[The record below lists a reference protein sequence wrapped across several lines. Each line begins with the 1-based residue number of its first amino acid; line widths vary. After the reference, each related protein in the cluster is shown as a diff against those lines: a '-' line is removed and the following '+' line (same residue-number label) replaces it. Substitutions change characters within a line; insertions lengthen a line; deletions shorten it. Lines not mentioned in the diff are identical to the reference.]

1 MVDTQTRMMG
11 DNIAVMERVTALREL
26 IEASADSH
34 DEATE
39 IDVAVADALTEA
51 GVFKMLAPKSVG
63 GMEVD
68 PQTAIDAIR
77 AISYYDGST
86 GWYAGAAMMGGAV
99 AGAFMGERAVDAIFG
114 GSGKATC
121 AGQAAPLGKAERVGD
136 GYRISG
142 SFSFGSGSP
151 NAAWIMGGYILH
163 KDGKPVI
170 GENGHPVFLLA
181 LAPRDKV
188 EFLGN
193 WDVLGLRGTGSY
205 DYRVLEQV
213 VHEDFTLDAS
223 NPLPRRG
230 GTLYRMGFLALP
242 VLTHAAFALGC
253 ARRALDEWTEFGR
266 TKKRMPQG
274 HINEAESFQRD
285 LGLAHGDLRA
295 AEAYVRQTFVKLIDA
310 AERGPIP
317 EDLQMDG
324 RLSASHALTTG
335 TRVSQR
341 AFTSCTTTALRNG
354 NRLQRC
360 YRDMQ
365 AGMAHFLTGEQSIID
380 AGRTLAGAQGA
391 PFTL

>member
-1 MVDTQTRMMG
+1 MSVTEIEAGG
-11 DNIAVMERVTALREL
+11 DAAVMRRVAGLRDL
-26 IEASADSH
+26 IETSADR
-34 DEATE
+34 DEEATE
-39 IDVAVADALTEA
+39 IAAEVAEA
-51 GVFKMLAPKSVG
+51 IEAAGLFKLIAPTSVG
-63 GMEVD
+63 GMEAD
-68 PQTAIDAIR
+68 PQVAIDALR

-99 AGAFMGERAVDAIFG
+99 AGAFMGDRAIDAIFA

-142 SFSFGSGSP
+142 QFSFGSGSP

-163 KDGKPVI
+163 KDGAPVI
-170 GENGHPVFLLA
+170 GENGQPVFLLA

-188 EFLGN
+188 ELLGN

-213 VHEDFTLDAS
+213 VHEDFTLDAA

-253 ARRALDEWTEFGR
+253 ARRALDEWADYGR

-274 HINEAESFQRD
+274 TTANAAESFQRD
-285 LGLAHGDLRA
+285 LGLAHGELRA
-295 AEAYVRQTFVKLIDA
+295 AEAYVRQTFMRLMDA
-310 AERGPIP
+310 AGKGPIP
-317 EDLQMDG
+317 DELQIDG

-354 NRLQRC
+354 SRLQRC

-380 AGRTLAGAQGA
+380 AGRALAGVQGA
-391 PFTL
+391 AFAL